1 MRAVAAARAA
11 REAQGVLRASPADG
25 QAGAGP
31 AVAQDAMV
39 VDEPGGS
46 GTQDAEGVGHA
57 LLSISGFR
65 ICTRCKACAKEING
79 KHRTLG
85 K

>member
-11 REAQGVLRASPADG
+11 REAKGVAAADPADG
-25 QAGAGP
+25 QVDAGP
-31 AVAQDAMV
+31 AVAQDAME

-57 LLSISGFR
+57 LLSINGFR
-65 ICTRCKACAKEING
+65 ICTRCKAYAKEING